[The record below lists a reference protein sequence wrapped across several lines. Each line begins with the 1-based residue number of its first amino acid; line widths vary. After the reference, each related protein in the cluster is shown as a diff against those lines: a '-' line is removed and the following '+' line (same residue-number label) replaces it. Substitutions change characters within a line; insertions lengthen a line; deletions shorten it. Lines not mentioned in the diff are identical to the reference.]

1 MNHEV
6 PNDKNVAAL
15 LSEMKEQLKE
25 FAQTRFA
32 MLKAELQEKVRVAK
46 ASAPLAVIGILL
58 LSTAY
63 LLLTIALVGLI
74 AAAFPHNP
82 FRWAIAFG
90 LIGVLWAI
98 LGAGAAYAAIRAIMS
113 KGLAPRRTVEVL
125 KADKLWFQSE
135 VKSQI

>member
-135 VKSQI
+135 VKNQI

>member
-1 MNHEV
+1 MSYEV
-6 PNDKNVAAL
+6 PNDKTVVAL

-25 FAQTRFA
+25 FAQTRFE
-32 MLKAELQEKVRVAK
+32 MLKAELEEKVKVAK
-46 ASAPLAVIGILL
+46 ASAPLVIIGVVL

-63 LLLTIALVGLI
+63 LLITLALVGLI
-74 AAAFPHNP
+74 AAAFPENP

-90 LIGVLWAI
+90 AIGILWAMV
-98 LGAGAAYAAIRAIMS
+98 GAGAVYAAIRAIKS

-135 VKSQI
+135 VKNQI